1 MHSSGIDRGFVLL
14 YYLSGMS
21 FFGRVRHMIF
31 SPAREWQVIGV
42 ERGPIKTLFFQYVVP
57 MALVPAVASFFGYGL
72 VGANGIYFRVSG
84 LFWGSAMAIDNF
96 ITSLA
101 VFWFGTYIVDKLA
114 PGFGARR
121 DTGKSAR
128 LVAYAYTPAWIAG
141 LFYFVP
147 SLQELVVLGLY
158 SVYLFYLGI
167 PVLKPMPE
175 GQRVTYTIVSAILLI
190 IVRFIVGLLIV
201 NLIYFISGNPYL
213 PYAPPLF

>member
-1 MHSSGIDRGFVLL
+1 MCIDLRPRCKPGFYFIVL
-14 YYLSGMS
+14 S
-21 FFGRVRHMIF
+21 
-31 SPAREWQVIGV
+31 
-42 ERGPIKTLFFQYVVP
+42 FQYVVA
-57 MALVPAVASFFGYGL
+57 MALIPAVASFFGYGL

-101 VFWFGTYIVDKLA
+101 VFWFGTYIVNALG
-114 PGFGARR
+114 PGFGAAR
-121 DTGKSAR
+121 DTRKSAR
-128 LVAYAYTPAWIAG
+128 LVAYAYTPAWVAG

-167 PVLKPMPE
+167 PVLKPMSDD
-175 GQRVTYTIVSAILLI
+175 QRVTYTIVSAILLI
-190 IVRFIVGLLIV
+190 IVRFLVGLLIV

-213 PYAPPLF
+213 PYAPSLF